1 MWSKQA
7 LDGCKL
13 RADCSCQCYCELLC
27 QKPVS
32 EHHKGHYGKHQAA
45 AAQLLLATFAWMSTK
60 ALRHTWSKQADVAE
74 VSRLDAS

>member
-32 EHHKGHYGKHQAA
+32 EHYKGHYGKHQAA
-45 AAQLLLATFAWMSTK
+45 AAQLLLGY
-60 ALRHTWSKQADVAE
+60 LCVDVHQGFE
-74 VSRLDAS
+74 TYVE